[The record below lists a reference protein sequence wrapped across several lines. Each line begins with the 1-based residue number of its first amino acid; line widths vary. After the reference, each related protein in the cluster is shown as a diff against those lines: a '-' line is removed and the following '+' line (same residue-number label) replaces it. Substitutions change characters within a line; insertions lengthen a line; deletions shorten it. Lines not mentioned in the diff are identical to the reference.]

1 MKRMTVTLDPILLE
15 QARKALGVST
25 KSEAIRIALTEVV
38 RKKQLGEALGHRGK
52 IALELDQELL
62 QALRADGSVVLSEL
76 SEEEP

>member
-38 RKKQLGEALGHRGK
+38 RKKELGEALGHHGK
-52 IALELDQELL
+52 IALELD
-62 QALRADGSVVLSEL
+62 
-76 SEEEP
+76 

>member
-1 MKRMTVTLDPILLE
+1 MKMTLTLDPILLE

-38 RKKQLGEALGHRGK
+38 RKKQLGETLGHRGQ
-52 IALELDQELL
+52 IALELDQEIL
-62 QALRADGSVVLSEL
+62 QGLRADGSAVLSEP

>member
-38 RKKQLGEALGHRGK
+38 RKKHLGETLGHRGQ
-52 IALELDQELL
+52 IALELDQETL
-62 QALRADGSVVLSEL
+62 QGLRADGSAVLSEL